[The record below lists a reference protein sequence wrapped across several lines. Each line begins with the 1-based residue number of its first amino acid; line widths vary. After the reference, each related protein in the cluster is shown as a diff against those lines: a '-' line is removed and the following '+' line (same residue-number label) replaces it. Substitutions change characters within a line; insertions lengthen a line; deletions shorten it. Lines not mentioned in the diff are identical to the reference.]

1 MEKNI
6 LQQLSL
12 TENEALIYETL
23 LQNGKQK
30 ASQIQKKTPLKRGL
44 IYKNL
49 ENLEKKGLIV
59 REDNNQKVSTF
70 TPIHPNVLKG
80 LAEQQVK
87 QAQEAQNLLQD
98 ELGSLVSMYNLA
110 NNKPGVEF
118 YEGLDGIKKV
128 IYDTLTSKTTI
139 YTYADM
145 EQINKYIKKLN
156 AEYATKRDGLDL
168 QKKVLLVDSA
178 FTHTFLKEYKK
189 TNLYV
194 RFVKNVPHFATI
206 MQIYDNKV
214 SYVTLSTEKMIGIII
229 QDKSIYEMHKALFK
243 NMWDNAK

>member
-6 LQQLSL
+6 LQQLGL

-44 IYKNL
+44 VYKNL
-49 ENLEKKGLIV
+49 ENLEKKGLVV

-87 QAQEAQNLLQD
+87 QAREAQNLLQN

-118 YEGLDGIKKV
+118 CEGLEGVKKV
-128 IYDTLTSKTTI
+128 IC
-139 YTYADM
+139 
-145 EQINKYIKKLN
+145 
-156 AEYATKRDGLDL
+156 
-168 QKKVLLVDSA
+168 
-178 FTHTFLKEYKK
+178 
-189 TNLYV
+189 
-194 RFVKNVPHFATI
+194 
-206 MQIYDNKV
+206 
-214 SYVTLSTEKMIGIII
+214 
-229 QDKSIYEMHKALFK
+229 
-243 NMWDNAK
+243 